1 MSMDNI
7 IRELGLTEPR
17 KRGDQAVSDE
27 RRRRLRRAA
36 TRPKNTGINAET
48 AMDEIHL
55 NVREPLAGGDIIHG
69 VYGVD
74 EWVTG
79 TYLRTAIQNQE
90 STLVQEGTWIT
101 EAGWSLYTW
110 VRKHSERFNFMSRG
124 RALIY
129 MPWGV
134 IEATVSRSKLE
145 LELNGEPTEVM
156 KFIAAVDAELRRAEN
171 LVEWVYSSRGDSISV
186 PLNYRPAI
194 QAAYPW
200 LPKPIGPYI
209 DDYLN
214 SSASVI
220 ILIGPPGTG
229 KTTFIKNLIHRSG
242 GDAKVTYDE
251 KVMGDDSLFANFIES
266 DTRFMI
272 MEDADAFLKARED
285 GNTMMHRFLN
295 VSDGLISAEG
305 KKLVFSTNLPSIRD
319 IDAALM
325 RPGRC
330 FDVVEFRALSRTE
343 AQEVA
348 KEVDVP
354 LADGAEFTLAEIFNV
369 MPSAETTTPRRFGF
383 A

>member
-1 MSMDNI
+1 
-7 IRELGLTEPR
+7 
-17 KRGDQAVSDE
+17 
-27 RRRRLRRAA
+27 
-36 TRPKNTGINAET
+36 
-48 AMDEIHL
+48 MDEIHL
-55 NVREPLAGGDIIHG
+55 NVREPLTGGDIIHG

-110 VRKHSERFNFMSRG
+110 VLKHSERFNFMSKG

-145 LELNGEPTEVM
+145 LELNGEPAEVI
-156 KFIAAVDAELRRAEN
+156 KFIAEVDGELRRAEN

-186 PLNYRPAI
+186 PMNYRPAI

-272 MEDADAFLKARED
+272 MEDADAFLKARDD

-330 FDVVEFRALSRTE
+330 FDVVEFRALTRDE

-348 KEVDVP
+348 KEVNVP

-369 MPSAETTTPRRFGF
+369 MPSAETTVPRRFGF

>member
-1 MSMDNI
+1 MSVADILSNPH
-7 IRELGLTEPR
+7 RF
-17 KRGDQAVSDE
+17 GDLLITDD
-27 RRRRLRRAA
+27 RRRKLRRAA

-48 AMDEIHL
+48 AMDEVHL
-55 NVREPLAGGDIIHG
+55 FGHEPLAGGELIHG

-74 EWVTG
+74 EWITG
-79 TYLRTAIQNQE
+79 TFLRTALQKGE

-101 EAGWSLYTW
+101 EAGWSLYAW
-110 VRKHSERFNFMSRG
+110 VLKHSERFNFMSKG

-145 LELNGEPTEVM
+145 LELNGEPAEVM
-156 KFIAAVDAELRRAEN
+156 KFITSVDGELRRAEN
-171 LVEWVYSSRGDSISV
+171 LVEWVYSARGDSISV

-194 QAAYPW
+194 DAAYPW
-200 LPKPIGPYI
+200 LPKKIGPYI

-220 ILIGPPGTG
+220 ILIGAPGTG

-251 KVMGDDSLFANFIES
+251 KVMGDDSLFAGFIES

-319 IDAALM
+319 IDSALM

-330 FDVVEFRALSRTE
+330 FDVVEFRALKRNE
-343 AQEVA
+343 AEEVA
-348 KEVDVP
+348 AEVGVP
-354 LADGAEFTLAEIFNV
+354 LPDGSEFTLAEIFNV
-369 MPSAETTTPRRFGF
+369 MPSAETVKHRRVGF
-383 A
+383 T